1 MDGEVKVMLASLFNP
16 ARLFSGQ
23 DDNLQ
28 ARAVS
33 RANRLPAASLTLD
46 GVTVSYRGQA
56 AIRNASLRA
65 APRQILALVG
75 PSGCGK
81 SSLLASINRMT
92 DSIDGCR
99 VSGEIRI
106 DDAPIMAPA
115 QDPVALRKKVGM
127 VFQTPN
133 AFPLSVRDNICFVLE
148 DHGVRSA
155 AERER
160 RMEAVLRQTHLW
172 EEVRD
177 RLDDSALRLSGGQQ
191 QRLCIARALVL
202 EPQLLLLDEPCSALD
217 PLSTEA
223 IEQLLQQLKE
233 TITIVMV
240 THNLAQARRIADQV
254 AVCWTDSRGGYL
266 VECGSAEQ
274 IFTDPS
280 DPVTAAYCLGRA
292 G

>member
-1 MDGEVKVMLASLFNP
+1 MLASLFNP
-16 ARLFSGQ
+16 ARLFAGRGEVS
-23 DDNLQ
+23 Q
-28 ARAVS
+28 ARVAVRS
-33 RANRLPAASLTLD
+33 EPLPAASLTLTD
-46 GVTVSYRGQA
+46 VTVSYLGKA
-56 AIRNASLRA
+56 AIRRASLTAR
-65 APRQILALVG
+65 PRQILALVG

-92 DSIDGCR
+92 DSIEGCR

-106 DDAPIMAPA
+106 DNEAVSAPG
-115 QDPVALRKKVGM
+115 QDLIALRKKVGM

-172 EEVRD
+172 DEVKD

-223 IEQLLQQLKE
+223 IERLLQQLKQQ
-233 TITIVMV
+233 ITIVMV

-254 AVCWTDSRGGYL
+254 AVCWTDSEGGYL
-266 VECGSAEQ
+266 VECDSAEQ
-274 IFTDPS
+274 IFTSPC